1 MSAFTRLGSAI
12 WDWEPW
18 TELGAAARI
27 LWLALYTSAEAKRHI
42 PGLWQGGIPS
52 MADAAR
58 MSADDVRGAL
68 DQLLERELVEYDPK
82 FRVLRLCDLPDA
94 GEYPTNGNVIR
105 GWWTKFNTVP
115 VCPVRDAHVRTIA
128 WILDTGSQR
137 LRGRDP
143 ELVTKHHQAAWEVT
157 FGTIVV
163 PASRRRGLRRL
174 ADNDTG
180 TPSQPSLFPSKA
192 ISVPTTAVAHEI
204 PSTGYPP
211 CDASLVDK
219 SGVLRQSNNN
229 QGPERV
235 PERVCE
241 TLPGTNRIQ
250 DLGSRISD
258 LSSLSGEGGWGGG
271 HGSGMRPTLALV
283 PPYSLNDVLGWL
295 AQGRWDPLL
304 DKAYQDALGAL
315 ISTWASSGITQDDWR
330 VLAEYNAHSGRVWN
344 ARSLIGCD
352 INAEVSTAR
361 RVIAWR
367 DEQAR
372 AMGRKL

>member
-18 TELGAAARI
+18 TELGATARVM
-27 LWLALYTSAEAKRHI
+27 WLALYTSAEAKRHI

-58 MSADDVRGAL
+58 MAADDVRMAL

-105 GWWTKFNTVP
+105 SWWTKFNTVP
-115 VCPVRDAHVRTIA
+115 GCPVRDAHVRTIA
-128 WILDTGSQR
+128 WILDTGSKR
-137 LRGRDP
+137 LRGQDQK
-143 ELVTKHHQAAWEVT
+143 VTANHQQAWSET

-192 ISVPTTAVAHEI
+192 ISVPNDSPVGKIPTA
-204 PSTGYPP
+204 SYPQET
-211 CDASLVDK
+211 SLSVDN
-219 SGVLRQSNNN
+219 SAVLRQSNEIS
-229 QGPERV
+229 GPERV
-235 PERVCE
+235 TERVYE
-241 TLPGTNRIQ
+241 TLSVTNGIP

-258 LSSLSGEGGWGGG
+258 LSSLSGGGGG
-271 HGSGMRPTLALV
+271 HDSGMRPTLVLV
-283 PPYSLNDVLGWL
+283 PPYTAIHVLEWL
-295 AQGRWDPLL
+295 ARGLWDQTF

-315 ISTWASSGITQDDWR
+315 ISRWSSDGVTQDDWR
-330 VLAEYNAHSGRVWN
+330 VLAEYNAISGRRWN
-344 ARSLIGCD
+344 ARFLVGCD
-352 INAEVSTAR
+352 IQAEIATAR
-361 RVIAWR
+361 KTLDWR
-367 DEQAR
+367 DVR
-372 AMGRKL
+372 AKDMLGKL